1 MELKDSQSWKNME
14 TALNAEA
21 LAYVTYTFFGQQAR
35 KDGYVQISDI
45 FNETAGNELA
55 HAKLLF
61 KRLHDGE
68 IPHVLDGLKAAAGSE
83 HFEADDQYPAFA
95 KVARE
100 EGFDELGEFF
110 DNLAAIEATHEER
123 YNVLTERIKND
134 EVFRREE
141 AQVWYCTVCGHL
153 HIGKR
158 PRNAR
163 CVHIRRATSRS
174 APRTTRQFSSRH
186 ANKKRP
192 WFGIHPLPGSF
203 FVLIG
208 RCAIT

>member
-21 LAYVTYTFFGQQAR
+21 LAYVKYTFFGQQAR

-45 FNETAGNELA
+45 FNETAGNELH

-68 IPHVLDGLKAAAGSE
+68 VPHVVEGLKDAAGSE

-95 KVARE
+95 KTARE
-100 EGFDELGEFF
+100 EGFDELADFF
-110 DNLAAIEATHEER
+110 DGLAAIEASHEER
-123 YNVLTERIKND
+123 YNVLSERIKND

-153 HIGKR
+153 HIGKEA
-158 PRNAR
+158 PEKCPVCA
-163 CVHIRRATSRS
+163 HPQSHFEIRAT
-174 APRTTRQFSSRH
+174 
-186 ANKKRP
+186 NY
-192 WFGIHPLPGSF
+192 
-203 FVLIG
+203 
-208 RCAIT
+208 

>member
-123 YNVLTERIKND
+123 YNVLTD
-134 EVFRREE
+134 RRRFGI
-141 AQVWYCTVCGHL
+141 APFAGTCIL
-153 HIGKR
+153 ARKR

-186 ANKKRP
+186 ANKKKDP
-192 WFGIHPLPGSF
+192 GLEYIHYQGLS
-203 FVLIG
+203 LY
-208 RCAIT
+208 

>member
-35 KDGYVQISDI
+35 KDGYVQISNISD
-45 FNETAGNELA
+45 ETAGNELA

-83 HFEADDQYPAFA
+83 HFEADNQYPAFA
-95 KVARE
+95 KTARE
-100 EGFDELGEFF
+100 EGFDELGDFF
-110 DNLAAIEATHEER
+110 DGLAAIEATHEER

-141 AQVWYCTVCGHL
+141 AQVWYCTACGHL
-153 HIGKR
+153 HIGKEA
-158 PRNAR
+158 PEKCPVCA
-163 CVHIRRATSRS
+163 HPQSHFEIRAT
-174 APRTTRQFSSRH
+174 
-186 ANKKRP
+186 NY
-192 WFGIHPLPGSF
+192 
-203 FVLIG
+203 
-208 RCAIT
+208 

>member
-21 LAYVTYTFFGQQAR
+21 LAYVKYTFFGQQAR

-45 FNETAGNELA
+45 FNETAGNELH

-68 IPHVLDGLKAAAGSE
+68 VPHVVEGLKDAAGSE
-83 HFEADDQYPAFA
+83 RFEADDQYPAFA
-95 KVARE
+95 KTARE
-100 EGFDELGEFF
+100 EGFDELADFF
-110 DNLAAIEATHEER
+110 DGLAAIEASHEER
-123 YNVLTERIKND
+123 YNVLSERIKND

-153 HIGKR
+153 HIGKEAPEKCPVCAH
-158 PRNAR
+158 PRS
-163 CVHIRRATSRS
+163 HFEIRAT
-174 APRTTRQFSSRH
+174 
-186 ANKKRP
+186 NY
-192 WFGIHPLPGSF
+192 
-203 FVLIG
+203 
-208 RCAIT
+208 

>member
-1 MELKDSQSWKNME
+1 MVMCRFPISSMRL
-14 TALNAEA
+14 
-21 LAYVTYTFFGQQAR
+21 LAMNWLMRSCCSSACM
-35 KDGYVQISDI
+35 
-45 FNETAGNELA
+45 
-55 HAKLLF
+55 
-61 KRLHDGE
+61 

-153 HIGKR
+153 HIGKEA
-158 PRNAR
+158 PEKCPVCA
-163 CVHIRRATSRS
+163 HPQSHFEIRAT
-174 APRTTRQFSSRH
+174 
-186 ANKKRP
+186 NY
-192 WFGIHPLPGSF
+192 
-203 FVLIG
+203 
-208 RCAIT
+208 

>member
-61 KRLHDGE
+61 KPLHDGE

-141 AQVWYCTVCGHL
+141 AQV
-153 HIGKR
+153 
-158 PRNAR
+158 
-163 CVHIRRATSRS
+163 
-174 APRTTRQFSSRH
+174 
-186 ANKKRP
+186 
-192 WFGIHPLPGSF
+192 
-203 FVLIG
+203 
-208 RCAIT
+208 

>member
-123 YNVLTERIKND
+123 YNVLTERASRTTKCS
-134 EVFRREE
+134 VVKRRRFGI
-141 AQVWYCTVCGHL
+141 APFAGTCIL
-153 HIGKR
+153 ARKR

-186 ANKKRP
+186 ANKESP
-192 WFGIHPLPGSF
+192 GLEYIHYQGLS
-203 FVLIG
+203 LY
-208 RCAIT
+208 

>member
-134 EVFRREE
+134 EVFRRENEE

-153 HIGKR
+153 HIGKEA
-158 PRNAR
+158 PEKCPVCA
-163 CVHIRRATSRS
+163 HPQSHFEIRAT
-174 APRTTRQFSSRH
+174 
-186 ANKKRP
+186 NY
-192 WFGIHPLPGSF
+192 
-203 FVLIG
+203 
-208 RCAIT
+208 